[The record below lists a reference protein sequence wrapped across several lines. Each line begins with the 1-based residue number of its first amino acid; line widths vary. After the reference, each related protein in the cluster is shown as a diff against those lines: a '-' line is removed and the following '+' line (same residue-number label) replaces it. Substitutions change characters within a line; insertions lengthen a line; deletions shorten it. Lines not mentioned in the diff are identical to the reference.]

1 MSQLPKHIAIIMD
14 GNGRWAKKRGLTRSF
29 GHRKGLEALRTTVEN
44 SAELGIQ
51 YLTVFGFSTENWK
64 RSSDEI
70 AELMG
75 LLRFYLKNELQ
86 ALHSKGAKL
95 RVIGDRDRLADDI
108 IKLIENAEQVTASN
122 ERINVTIALSYG
134 ARSEIVAASQK
145 LARKVALGELK
156 PEDINEELFDSCLM
170 TSELPPLDLLIRTSG
185 ELRISNFLLWQ
196 AAYSE
201 MVFTDTLWPDFDKNC
216 LMQALNDYSNRQRRF
231 GAEDVVGAAQ

>member
-14 GNGRWAKKRGLTRSF
+14 GNGRWAKKRGLSRSL
-29 GHRKGLEALRTTVEN
+29 GHRKGLEALRSTVEN
-44 SAELGIQ
+44 SAQLGIE

-70 AELMG
+70 SELMG

-86 ALHSKGAKL
+86 VLHSKGAKL
-95 RVIGDRDRLADDI
+95 RVIGDRDRLAGDI
-108 IKLIENAEQVTASN
+108 IKLIENAEKITASN
-122 ERINVTIALSYG
+122 DRINATIALSYG
-134 ARSEIVAASQK
+134 ARSEIVAASQE

-156 PEDINEELFDSCLM
+156 PEDINEKLFDSCLM

-216 LMQALNDYSNRQRRF
+216 LTQALDDYSNRQRRF